1 MRVAW
6 TLLRHG
12 LASVGSQGFWVLK
25 SSLGV
30 SSLGQWPVLQAAVI
44 FNKIVL
50 ERNVLLQ
57 AVI

>member
-1 MRVAW
+1 M
-6 TLLRHG
+6 
-12 LASVGSQGFWVLK
+12 LK